1 MSCRKSIIVINVG
14 INGKDM
20 KQLVVLLLIAVTG
33 ITSISC
39 NGKKKD
45 QGQIVQNNVG
55 LNMSQVDSYH
65 VCLKYRQKI
74 EGYQVIV
81 DFSPRTSITHGQCCT
96 ELYMGKA
103 ILYFT
108 KENSSFSV
116 ECEEFSDSSLICYVN
131 SDKEYAP
138 KNDQS
143 IDLSEIESGDTIV
156 IDYLPPKDQEY
167 LSWNSPFYFLDMNF
181 DGKNDLVV
189 NNMGCGYYGG
199 NTYDVFSLTGNTPTR
214 LAGYPFEQD
223 GVKLNS
229 DCEYNPVKK
238 ELILKVKD
246 GVKMENVEQDSQ
258 FDGDPQISG
267 STNNITAIM
276 KSIAEG
282 DARKL
287 ASLCSFPLE
296 RKYPLHDIVNSSD
309 LIRRFNQVFDHDFR
323 NRMKKSKP
331 SDWHSYGWRG
341 YCYGDSSEL
350 WVYDSLTII
359 NYYSPQ
365 EKKLYGQL
373 VKKEM
378 NSLHASLKGNG
389 WYPYLCYKD
398 ITDGSVIRID
408 IRSRKEMKGK
418 KFHKDGVALRY
429 PQLQAFKIRGD
440 EEFRLSIYPKGTA
453 LNGKPQTVMNGHV
466 DIGGSANMMDYIFK
480 SMDTEINFGDSFY
493 EDGKQKIYFKKNGKV
508 SAHEIKHCYWLDLKL
523 L

>member
-1 MSCRKSIIVINVG
+1 MSCWKRIIVINVG

-20 KQLVVLLLIAVTG
+20 KQLVVLLLIAVAG
-33 ITSISC
+33 IASTSC

-55 LNMSQVDSYH
+55 LNLSHVDSYH
-65 VCLKYRQKI
+65 VFLKYRQKI
-74 EGYQVIV
+74 EGYQVTV

-103 ILYFT
+103 ILYFS

-116 ECEEFSDSSLICYVN
+116 GCEEFSDSSLICYVN

-143 IDLSEIESGDTIV
+143 IDLSVIASGDTV
-156 IDYLPPKDQEY
+156 VVDYLPPKDEEY

-199 NTYDVFSLTGNTPTR
+199 NTYDVFSLAGNTPTR

-223 GVKLNS
+223 GIKLNS

-258 FDGDPQISG
+258 FDGDPHISG
-267 STNNITAIM
+267 STNNISSIM

-287 ASLCSFPLE
+287 ASLCSYPLE

-309 LIRRFNQVFDHDFR
+309 LIRRFNQVFDNDFR
-323 NRMKKSKP
+323 DRMKKSKP

-341 YCYGDSSEL
+341 YHYGEDYLL
-350 WVYDSLTII
+350 WVYDSLYVID
-359 NYYSPQ
+359 YYSPQ
-365 EKKLYGQL
+365 ENNLYEQL

-378 NSLHASLKGNG
+378 GRKT
-389 WYPYLCYKD
+389 K
-398 ITDGSVIRID
+398 
-408 IRSRKEMKGK
+408 RKEN
-418 KFHKDGVALRY
+418 FHIDPVALTY
-429 PQLQAFKIRGD
+429 PQLQPFKLRGD
-440 EEFRLSIYPKGTA
+440 EEFRLAIYSKSSNLG
-453 LNGKPQTVMNGHV
+453 GKPQILLDGYVEV
-466 DIGGSANMMDYIFK
+466 GGSANYMDYIFK
-480 SMDTEINFGDSFY
+480 NNSGMEIKFGDNYF
-493 EDGKQKIYFKKNGKV
+493 EEEKQLLNIKDSKGE
-508 SAHEIKHCYWLDLKL
+508 SSHEITPCYWLDLIK
-523 L
+523 